1 MDSIWQNDLLF
12 HVNAVRAMH
21 GLAPVQWN
29 AKLAQAAAAHVADLQ
44 RCGKVAHEGCDGS
57 DPVQRIRRAGYQ
69 PRNAAENIGLCA
81 CDAAEVVRLWMQ
93 SENHRRNILHPTV
106 TEMGADTR
114 IDPVDPRRA
123 LWVQVFGR
131 E

>member
-1 MDSIWQNDLLF
+1 MWKNDLLQQ
-12 HVNAVRAMH
+12 VNTVRASH
-21 GLAPVQWN
+21 GLPALQWS
-29 AKLAQAAAAHVADLQ
+29 ARLAQAAAAHVADLQ

-57 DPVQRIRRAGYQ
+57 DPVQRIRRVGYQ

-93 SENHRRNILHPTV
+93 SDNHRRNILHPTV